1 MLTKMNNAATNI
13 PPNLTKVMKS
23 GIAQPELREPP
34 EEVPALLDPLHEANT
49 G

>member
-1 MLTKMNNAATNI
+1 M
-13 PPNLTKVMKS
+13 PPILTKVLKS

-34 EEVPALLDPLHEANT
+34 EEVPPLLDPLHEANT